1 MFSQAINRRVLLY
14 KVLKAFPRNVR
25 LSVKTGDYQNFF
37 CDHFHPEPKPA
48 LTIFDFISFVCEYRS
63 A

>member
-37 CDHFHPEPKPA
+37 CDHFHPEPKPY
-48 LTIFDFISFVCEYRS
+48 IYNVSEF
-63 A
+63 